1 MSAENVGTMF
11 TPLEIEGTTVE
22 IQAQNARLKIQ
33 IL

>member
-22 IQAQNARLKIQ
+22 IQAQNAR
-33 IL
+33 